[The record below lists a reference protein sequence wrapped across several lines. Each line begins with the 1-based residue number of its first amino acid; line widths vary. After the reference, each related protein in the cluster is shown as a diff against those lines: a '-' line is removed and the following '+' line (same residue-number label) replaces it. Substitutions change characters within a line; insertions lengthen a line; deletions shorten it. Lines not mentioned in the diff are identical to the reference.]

1 MIPAKLPLAP
11 APRRM
16 WRTLRFWMNLA
27 CAWALLAAV
36 PSLVVQYWFMDGV
49 GHADVF
55 VINFAAQAVL
65 CLFGLGL
72 FAAAV
77 IIPVRAYAVS
87 PSLRAGAVHVGVW
100 VGLFAGWM
108 WARQYQQYLLAWGGG
123 AFGEVDPVFGHD
135 IGFYVFVLPAVQT
148 TRLVILWSGVVAC
161 AGAIIGR
168 LDELA
173 AKGALTDFSA
183 GPFSRL
189 TRLVTPWLNG
199 AMTVVGLCMA
209 AQTFLARFALLIDD
223 NGATGVRTGASYVDV
238 EGFFSTLNLIY
249 TSTAVELA
257 IMLVG
262 GYALHQIGR
271 YHLGGRFRMRPV
283 VQTVAVLLTVD
294 LTFFLAVVV
303 RTHVFVAPNEPTIQM
318 PYIQR
323 HIAAT
328 TRGYRLDR
336 IQTVDWRPP
345 STPLTVD
352 QLMTSATVRNAPL
365 LPGWVSSLE
374 EPPDVQHFE
383 RVRLSQSTMVYGP
396 MLQVFEQEQ
405 QLRPYYHFI
414 SVDDV
419 RYALDGKKQM
429 FVSAVRELPSRGFAG
444 PKQWL
449 SHWGSAAMM
458 LTHGLGL
465 VMSPV
470 NELREEGGPQY
481 AVTDVPPRAVHPAL
495 EAEPRIYFG
504 EGAKDDYILTRVRHL
519 RELDFATRQFRSE
532 AVYAPPEQTGIA
544 VDSLFKRVVMALYT
558 GDLNEFLFSGFIDY
572 RQTHAHLFRTPMQ
585 RVSTV
590 APFLFLDSNVF
601 AFAADKKVLWM
612 VNGLTTSDAY
622 PYSFHEQLG
631 DKADERAVETFPERR
646 INYAE
651 DSVKVTMDAYTGVL
665 HFYKLTDDPIV
676 NAWARV
682 YPGLFESGATMPP
695 AVEDQL
701 TYPLQWFHIQ
711 FDDIYKRYHQTHP
724 IEFYNAED
732 LWDDADEVVG
742 SIGRGLSEFGTR
754 DQMTFSYE
762 GYHVLLD
769 PADLP
774 AAAGLGQPGAL
785 QYATLMP
792 FTPEGAR
799 NLRSVVVAL
808 QDRGQYGRL
817 LNLRVPQGVFL
828 NGPEQADTLIDD
840 DSQVNQQITL
850 WVRHGSEVVRGH
862 TLLLPVGGDVLY
874 VEPLWI
880 VSLQNQLPQI
890 KLVSVVY
897 RGRTAMATTL
907 AGALRQLSISES
919 EEQRRND
926 LPWFEEAQA
935 KGQ

>member
-1 MIPAKLPLAP
+1 MNVACGWLLA
-11 APRRM
+11 
-16 WRTLRFWMNLA
+16 
-27 CAWALLAAV
+27 AAV
-36 PSLVVQYWFMDGV
+36 PSLIVRFWFMDGV
-49 GHADVF
+49 GHAAVF
-55 VINFAAQAVL
+55 WTNLAAQAVL
-65 CLFGLGL
+65 FVLGLGL
-72 FAAAV
+72 FATAL
-77 IIPVRAYAVS
+77 IWPVRSYAVS
-87 PSLRAGAVHVGVW
+87 PSLRRGVLHAGVW
-100 VGLFAGWM
+100 IGLFAGWL
-108 WARQYQQYLLAWGGG
+108 WAGRYHEYLLAWRGGT
-123 AFGEVDPVFGHD
+123 FGEVDPVFGND
-135 IGFYVFVLPAVQT
+135 VGFYVFILPAIQT
-148 TRLVILWSGVVAC
+148 TRLAILWWGVVAC
-161 AGAIIGR
+161 GAALIGR
-168 LDELA
+168 FDELKSRGVFA
-173 AKGALTDFSA
+173 DPDTSPVSKLAQLT
-183 GPFSRL
+183 
-189 TRLVTPWLNG
+189 TRWLNG
-199 AMTVVGLCMA
+199 GLTVVSLSLIA
-209 AQTFLARFALLIDD
+209 HTFLTRYGLLVKD
-223 NGATGVRTGASYVDV
+223 NGPTGVRTGASFVDI
-238 EGFFSTLNLIY
+238 EGFFSTLNLIH

-257 IMLVG
+257 IMLLG

-271 YHLGGRFRMRPV
+271 YHMAGRLQIRPLV
-283 VQTVAVLLTVD
+283 RSVSVLLVVD
-294 LTFFLAVVV
+294 LAFFVAVVV
-303 RTHVFVAPNEPTIQM
+303 RTHLLVAPNEPTIQA
-318 PYIQR
+318 PYIER

-336 IQTVDWRPP
+336 IETVDWRPP
-345 STPLTVD
+345 ETPIPPD
-352 QLMTSATVRNAPL
+352 RLMQSATVRNAPL

-374 EPPDVQHFE
+374 EPPDVQHYE
-383 RVRLSQSTMVYGP
+383 RVRVSESTMVYGP

-414 SVDDV
+414 SVDNV
-419 RYALDGKKQM
+419 RYALGGTKQM

-470 NELREEGGPQY
+470 NELRAEGGPQY
-481 AVTDVPPRAVHPAL
+481 TVTDVPPRASHPAFDV
-495 EAEPRIYFG
+495 EPRIYFG
-504 EGAKDDYILTRVRHL
+504 EGAKDDYILTGVRHL
-519 RELDFATRQFRSE
+519 RELDYATRQFRSE
-532 AVYAPPEQTGIA
+532 TAYAPPEQTGIA
-544 VDSLFKRVVMALYT
+544 VDSLFKRLVLALYT
-558 GDLNEFLFSGFIDY
+558 GDLNEFLFSDFIDH
-572 RQTHAHLFRTPMQ
+572 RTTRAHLFRTPMQ

-601 AFAADKKVLWM
+601 AFAADRKVLWM
-612 VNGLTTSDAY
+612 VNALTTSNAY

-651 DSVKVTMDAYTGVL
+651 DSVKATVDAYTGAL
-665 HFYKLTDDPIV
+665 HFYKLADDPIV

-682 YPGLFESGATMPP
+682 YPGLLEPGSAMPP

-711 FDDIYKRYHQTHP
+711 FDDIYKRYHQKHP

-742 SIGRGLSEFGTR
+742 SIGRGLTEFGTR

-774 AAAGLGQPGAL
+774 AAGLGPPGAL

-799 NLRSVVVAL
+799 NLRSLVVAL

-828 NGPEQADTLIDD
+828 TGPEQADTLIDD
-840 DSQVNQQITL
+840 DAQVNQQITL

-862 TLLLPVGGDVLY
+862 TLLLPVAGDVLY
-874 VEPLWI
+874 IEPLWI

-907 AGALRQLSISES
+907 AGALRQLAVSEGD
-919 EEQRRND
+919 EQRRNE
-926 LPWFEEAQA
+926 LPWFEDAQA
-935 KGQ
+935 KGR